1 VDQRENTAAS
11 GKHNLTDEDFTRAV
25 LASFGNSKAERFR
38 QVVQSLVRHL
48 HAFISEVKLTEEEWF
63 KGIDFLTRTG
73 HITDDERQEFILLFH
88 AATPRR
94 KFIWLACR
102 ARIRHYLRPRDKLRS
117 QKALLITTL
126 TLSFHT
132 PWVIPGPPRGSML
145 RP

>member
-63 KGIDFLTRTG
+63 KGIDFVTRTG
-73 HITDDERQEFILLFH
+73 HITDDERQEFILLSDVLGVSMLVVGINH
-88 AATPRR
+88 RHLPSATESGEAVEVVGGGHRPPPDG
-94 KFIWLACR
+94 
-102 ARIRHYLRPRDKLRS
+102 HYRGHSLRPFLR
-117 QKALLITTL
+117 
-126 TLSFHT
+126 
-132 PWVIPGPPRGSML
+132 
-145 RP
+145 